1 MNCFFFLPDDTTL
14 VTVVPLHVEVTVVS
28 DGKNMRRQFTNL
40 LIGVLSNLVCCV
52 DRQQLVRVHSH
63 QDGASVRLQRE
74 EHDVQRKRPNKPFWQ
89 RLIRLKWFHT
99 KSIAKSHKL
108 TEGTLWTAWMYEW
121 F

>member
-40 LIGVLSNLVCCV
+40 LIGVLSNLVRCV

-74 EHDVQRKRPNKPFWQ
+74 EQDVQRKTTS
-89 RLIRLKWFHT
+89 HT
-99 KSIAKSHKL
+99 VEVVSHQIYRRV
-108 TEGTLWTAWMYEW
+108 TQTNRGNTLDSMDV
-121 F
+121 